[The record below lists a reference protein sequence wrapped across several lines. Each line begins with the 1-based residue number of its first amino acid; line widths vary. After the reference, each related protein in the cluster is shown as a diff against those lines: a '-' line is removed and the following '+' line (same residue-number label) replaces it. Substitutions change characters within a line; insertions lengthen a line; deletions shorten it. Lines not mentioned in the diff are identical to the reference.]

1 MQRLTVRQ
9 QIWVFSGIAATV
21 IILILLFVVYP
32 AVKQIRELQRT
43 IKETHVFLEGRY
55 QAIQKSKKSVTE
67 LSDVEED
74 VATYSQ
80 AVIKPGLELEFIT
93 RLEKLAE
100 KHKVDQQ
107 LSASLID
114 NPKNISKLR
123 KQKGR
128 PFYQFSFLNRGSFV
142 DHMAYLRE
150 LEQSPFYLIID
161 RIVFEK
167 ETTADKKE
175 QIVVRFDGFVYAAH
189 K

>member
-1 MQRLTVRQ
+1 MQRMTVRQ
-9 QIWVFSGIAATV
+9 QIWVFIGIAAAV
-21 IILILLFVVYP
+21 ILLIALFVIYP
-32 AVKQIRELQRT
+32 AVKQIRELQTT
-43 IKETHVFLEGRY
+43 IKDTHVFLEGRY
-55 QAIQKSKKSVTE
+55 QAIQKSKKSVAALPDIE
-67 LSDVEED
+67 QD
-74 VATYSQ
+74 VAIYSQ

-100 KHKVDQQ
+100 KHKIDQQ
-107 LSASLID
+107 LSAVLAD
-114 NPKNISKLR
+114 DAKNAPKLR

-128 PFYQFSFLNRGSFV
+128 PYYQFSFLNRGSFV

-167 ETTADKKE
+167 ETTTDKKE
-175 QIVVRFDGFVYAAH
+175 QIVMRFDGYVYAAH

>member
-21 IILILLFVVYP
+21 ILLVLIFIIYP
-32 AVKQIRELQRT
+32 AVKQIRELQMT
-43 IKETHVFLEGRY
+43 IKDTHVFLEGRY
-55 QAIQKSKKSVTE
+55 QAIQKSKKSVAA
-67 LSDVEED
+67 LPDIEED
-74 VATYSQ
+74 VVVYSQ
-80 AVIKPGLELEFIT
+80 ALIKPGLELEFIT

-100 KHKVDQQ
+100 KHKIDQE
-107 LSASLID
+107 LSAILVED
-114 NPKNISKLR
+114 GKNIPKLR

-128 PFYQFSFLNRGSFV
+128 AYYQFSFLNRGAFV

-167 ETTADKKE
+167 EITVDKKE
-175 QIVVRFDGFVYAAH
+175 QIVMRFDGFVYAAH